1 MVKAV
6 FSVAVAVVFKHA
18 KRDEPFFEMHEC

>member
-6 FSVAVAVVFKHA
+6 FAVAVAVVSKHA
-18 KRDEPFFEMHEC
+18 KRDEPFFEMNGC